1 VHHGSQN
8 IPSELVTLVLADSS
22 EHGISAA
29 LGLLESCALPD
40 VIANDFSPAATAA
53 IATLIVASIFLPITL
68 KILLARNV
76 VDIPNERSLHSAVT
90 PRGGGIALA
99 FGFTAGLLVVGP
111 FSWPIWLSTLGYAGL
126 GAWDDH
132 KSRSAHLR
140 LILQT
145 LIATASSL
153 WLVLALNMPLFTFVI
168 GALILVCS
176 VNAVNF
182 MDGINGIS
190 ALHAIVWGIAY
201 GFFFW
206 LLELPEYIPLA
217 TILAAIGIAFLPWNI
232 PRARLFLGDSGSY
245 LIGGAV
251 GSLAL
256 LGLLASAPLAAI
268 CPLAIYA
275 ADTGAALA
283 RRLRAGEKLTQAHK
297 THVFQQLVVNGWS
310 HSRAATTTA
319 IFTALTAGLGI
330 LSLGRSPL
338 IQSFVLV
345 MVFLICT
352 LYLQLPRRLRNYKAR
367 TVEGD

>member
-1 VHHGSQN
+1 MHHGSQN
-8 IPSELVTLVLADSS
+8 VSSELVTRLLADFSP
-22 EHGISAA
+22 HGISTAI
-29 LGLLESCALPD
+29 GLHESRALPD
-40 VIANDFSPAATAA
+40 VIANNFSLAAAAA

-68 KILLARNV
+68 KMLRARNV
-76 VDIPNERSLHSAVT
+76 VDLPNERSLHSVVT

-99 FGFTAGLLVVGP
+99 FGFATGLLVAGP
-111 FSWPIWLSTLGYAGL
+111 FVWPVWLSTLGYAGL
-126 GAWDDH
+126 GAWDDL
-132 KSRSAHLR
+132 KSRSALWRLR
-140 LILQT
+140 LQI

-153 WLVLALNMPLFTFVI
+153 WLVLALDKPMFTFVI
-168 GALILVCS
+168 GALLLVCS

-201 GFFFW
+201 AFFFW

-217 TILAAIGIAFLPWNI
+217 AILAAIGIAFLPWNI

-268 CPLAIYA
+268 CPLAIYT

-283 RRLRAGEKLTQAHK
+283 RRLRAGEKLTLAHK
-297 THVFQQLVVNGWS
+297 THVFQQLVDIGWS
-310 HSRAATTTA
+310 HSRTATITA
-319 IFTALTAGLGI
+319 MFTALTAGLGI
-330 LSLGRSPL
+330 LSLGRSAL
-338 IQSFVLV
+338 FQCFVLV

-352 LYLQLPRRLRNYKAR
+352 LYLQLPRQLRNYKAR